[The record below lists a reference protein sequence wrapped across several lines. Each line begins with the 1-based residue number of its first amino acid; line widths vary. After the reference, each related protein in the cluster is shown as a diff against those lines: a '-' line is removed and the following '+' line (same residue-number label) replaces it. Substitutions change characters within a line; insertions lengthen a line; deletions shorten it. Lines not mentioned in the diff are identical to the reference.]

1 MKEKIGAAY
10 DALKD
15 LDIKPTPHNIALLY
29 SIFQLLKEAYE
40 EVAENENHPE

>member
-15 LDIKPTPHNIALLY
+15 LDIKPTPHNVAILFSL
-29 SIFQLLKEAYE
+29 FQLLKECYE
-40 EVAENENHPE
+40 EADKNENPPE